1 MNRTL
6 ELQMQSC
13 DTSHWIPYFDGF
25 SIVKLKPRIPS
36 LKVFHFTS
44 DNYKRSGRTIL
55 SNFIAHGALLQ
66 NTPD

>member
-13 DTSHWIPYFDGF
+13 DTGHWIPYFDGF

-44 DNYKRSGRTIL
+44 DNYKRS
-55 SNFIAHGALLQ
+55 
-66 NTPD
+66 